1 MQSNSTSIKLYNGSC
16 SQYEGI
22 CSAYLKQLIDT
33 NNTLTTM
40 VNSDITEQQ
49 VSLFLTNLKNFP
61 DLINE
66 ECSVAIIP
74 FLCQYVYPPCD
85 GNGNKQFITREQCIN
100 IREEV
105 CEIEWKIAMATNF
118 GSLLPVCEAFDA
130 SSNFNSTAKEMNSSS
145 ETPSCHYQ
153 FKKFCGVCLPLCN
166 AFSQYSAPVK
176 LSEKILI
183 IVAAVLAIIGGII
196 VLIAAAIRRKE
207 M

>member
-1 MQSNSTSIKLYNGSC
+1 MQSNSTSVKLYNGNC

-22 CSAYLKQLIDT
+22 CSAYLRQLIDK
-33 NNTLTTM
+33 NGTLTTM

-49 VSLFLTNLKNFP
+49 VLLFLANLNNLP
-61 DLINE
+61 DLISE
-66 ECSVAIIP
+66 ECSVAIMP

-85 GNGNKQFITREQCIN
+85 GNGSTQFITKEQCIN
-100 IREEV
+100 IREDV
-105 CEIEWKIAMATNF
+105 CELEWKFAMATNF
-118 GSLLPVCEAFDA
+118 GSLLPFCEAFDA
-130 SSNFNSTAKEMNSSS
+130 SSNFSSTAKGISSSS

-153 FKKFCGVCLPLCN
+153 FKRFCGVCLPLCN

-176 LSEKILI
+176 LTEKILI

-196 VLIAAAIRRKE
+196 VLIAAGIRRKE